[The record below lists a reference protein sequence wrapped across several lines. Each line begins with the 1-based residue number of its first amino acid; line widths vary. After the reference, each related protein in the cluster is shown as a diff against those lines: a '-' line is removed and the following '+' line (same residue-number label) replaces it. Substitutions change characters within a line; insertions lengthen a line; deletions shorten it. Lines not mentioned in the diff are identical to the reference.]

1 MIWMAS
7 TGDETKTT
15 SALDNPRTYAKKYIT
30 SKIEIAHTNDY
41 DAVSYESLV
50 LEANRQRCGFSEP
63 TLRNARD
70 DLQRDGAIVHV
81 QAGEML
87 LLLCLVIP
95 SISSKS
101 VSPDPSDWPLLAEI
115 GFMSKSQLQFAHLLI
130 SSKYQL
136 Q

>member
-50 LEANRQRCGFSEP
+50 QTPHCGTE
-63 TLRNARD
+63 
-70 DLQRDGAIVHV
+70 
-81 QAGEML
+81 
-87 LLLCLVIP
+87 
-95 SISSKS
+95 
-101 VSPDPSDWPLLAEI
+101 
-115 GFMSKSQLQFAHLLI
+115 
-130 SSKYQL
+130 
-136 Q
+136 